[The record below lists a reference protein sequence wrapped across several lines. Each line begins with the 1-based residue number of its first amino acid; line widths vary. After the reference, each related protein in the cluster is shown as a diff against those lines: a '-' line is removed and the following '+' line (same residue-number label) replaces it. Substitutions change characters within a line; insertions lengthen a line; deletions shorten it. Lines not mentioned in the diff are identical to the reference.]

1 MLLTDSKFVEAFAQ
15 FSNAVNSKKEPD
27 AIIYSDLILYLRKIL
42 DNNVVNNIQGLTEK
56 TNEELNNDTSIVL
69 DFINSLPGNHGDKQI
84 APSDLIY
91 RYDSLGKLHV
101 ALYDSLG
108 VEYHKKHG
116 IIEVS
121 NANEDDSSFSSIMI
135 TVSKQTMCVFLLSS
149 RLENQERFVTLVYQM
164 KPENNSS
171 LMWPNYVAVG
181 MNSVGAMYYKTTS
194 YDLNYNREKFAA
206 VLTKTRLTYD
216 AIINL
221 REVALDV
228 AKQIQTE
235 HDKWLV
241 DELSTIN
248 SSDFIIT

>member
-1 MLLTDSKFVEAFAQ
+1 MLRHLLNLA
-15 FSNAVNSKKEPD
+15 NAVNSKKEPD
-27 AIIYSDLILYLRKIL
+27 AIIYSDLILYLRNIL

-91 RYDSLGKLHV
+91 RYDSLG
-101 ALYDSLG
+101 

-121 NANEDDSSFSSIMI
+121 NANEDNANFSSIMI
-135 TVSKQTMCVFLLSS
+135 TVSKQTMCVFLLNG
-149 RLENQERFVTLVYQM
+149 RFENQERFVTLVYQM

-216 AIINL
+216 AIIKL
-221 REVALDV
+221 REVALDA
-228 AKQIQTE
+228 AKQIKTE

>member
-1 MLLTDSKFVEAFAQ
+1 
-15 FSNAVNSKKEPD
+15 
-27 AIIYSDLILYLRKIL
+27 
-42 DNNVVNNIQGLTEK
+42 
-56 TNEELNNDTSIVL
+56 
-69 DFINSLPGNHGDKQI
+69 
-84 APSDLIY
+84 
-91 RYDSLGKLHV
+91 
-101 ALYDSLG
+101 
-108 VEYHKKHG
+108 
-116 IIEVS
+116 
-121 NANEDDSSFSSIMI
+121 MI
-135 TVSKQTMCVFLLSS
+135 TVSKQTMCVFLLSG

-221 REVALDV
+221 REVALDA